1 MHIVVCIVV
10 HFFVHVVMRIVVR
23 VVVRVVVHVV
33 VHVFVRIVVH
43 VLERR
48 RQGFPP
54 RIREE
59 VPPGPCHYPHQPPT
73 RRCWN
78 RPLEFSWIK
87 SPRKVSVQLKKVKW
101 APSCRWTWD
110 WWPPDGP
117 IMDDYGQA

>member
-1 MHIVVCIVV
+1 MHVVVCTVV

-23 VVVRVVVHVV
+23 VVVHIV
-33 VHVFVRIVVH
+33 VHVFVRIVVHVVVH

-87 SPRKVSVQLKKVKW
+87 SPKEVKKGLSAAEKGEVGPKLSVDL
-101 APSCRWTWD
+101 
-110 WWPPDGP
+110 GP
-117 IMDDYGQA
+117 VAA

>member
-1 MHIVVCIVV
+1 MHVVVCIVV
-10 HFFVHVVMRIVVR
+10 HFFVHVVVRI
-23 VVVRVVVHVV
+23 VVRVVVHVV
-33 VHVFVRIVVH
+33 VHVFVRIFVH

-87 SPRKVSVQLKKVKW
+87 SPRKVSVQLKRVKW

>member
-1 MHIVVCIVV
+1 MHVVVCIVV
-10 HFFVHVVMRIVVR
+10 HFFVHVVVCIAVLFF
-23 VVVRVVVHVV
+23 VHVI
-33 VHVFVRIVVH
+33 VRIVVH

-87 SPRKVSVQLKKVKW
+87 SPKEVKKGLSAAEKGEVGPKLSVDLGLV
-101 APSCRWTWD
+101 A
-110 WWPPDGP
+110 
-117 IMDDYGQA
+117 A